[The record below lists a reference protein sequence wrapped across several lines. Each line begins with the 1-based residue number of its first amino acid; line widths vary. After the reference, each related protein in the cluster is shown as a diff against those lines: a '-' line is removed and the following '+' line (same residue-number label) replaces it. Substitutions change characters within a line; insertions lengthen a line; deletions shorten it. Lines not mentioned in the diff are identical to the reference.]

1 MSQANQI
8 DVSQVSRTYHLL
20 ASYNGIVRWGAR
32 NKDTIEGAWAGS
44 AAELVQFA
52 EAYSEWDFYV
62 QLNPSAKRHGKRCR
76 TEDIAAWEW
85 FVVDLD
91 PEGDYV
97 PPKDELCR
105 AALNVERALHNYL
118 GREFTALRVYSGRGM
133 QLWFRVGEHGVTSGP
148 GRDLNG
154 MHHEFYADAD
164 FPVTAVDLWSEP
176 PITVKKVLK
185 VRDAV
190 TCAQRYWLG
199 QLGSRVGVDRIIVDP
214 SVSDLPRL
222 MRCPGTYNRKTGK
235 MAHWH
240 SGDADVQPNLGR
252 LLLKYTPTDR
262 LWPAPAVG
270 QDGVLPEGAPWQ
282 AAGSRINATAA
293 NTITFGA
300 TEPGR
305 HRAMCAVARALA
317 EVGISEVEIVKAL
330 TLAGERSRPELLDP
344 DYIART
350 ARDAATRFGKYPVDT
365 EAGS

>member
-1 MSQANQI
+1 VI
-8 DVSQVSRTYHLL
+8 DVAQVSRTYHLL
-20 ASYNGIVRWGAR
+20 ASFNGIVRWGAR

-52 EAYSEWDFYV
+52 EAYREWDFYV
-62 QLNPSAKRHGKRCR
+62 QLNPSERRHGRRCR

-97 PPKDELCR
+97 PEEHVLHH
-105 AALNVERALHNYL
+105 AANNVERALHNYL
-118 GREFTALRVYSGRGM
+118 GHEFTPLRVYSGRGI
-133 QLWFRVGEHGVTSGP
+133 QLWFRVGKFSFTP
-148 GRDLNG
+148 DPRNIQG
-154 MHHEFYADAD
+154 MAHEFYADQD
-164 FPVTAVDLWSEP
+164 FPVTAVDLWQEP
-176 PITVKKVLK
+176 PISVKKVLK
-185 VRDAV
+185 LRDAV

-199 QLGSRVGVDRIIVDP
+199 QLSSRVGVERIIVDP

-235 MAHWH
+235 QARAHFR
-240 SGDADVQPNLGR
+240 SDSDAVQKNLGR

-282 AAGSRINATAA
+282 AAGARINMTAA

-305 HRAMCAVARALA
+305 HRAMCAAARALA

-330 TLAGERSRPELLDP
+330 TVAGSRSRPELVDP
-344 DYIART
+344 VYISRT
-350 ARDAATRFGKYPVDT
+350 AHDAAVRFGKYPVDT

>member
-1 MSQANQI
+1 MSRKV
-8 DVSQVSRTYHLL
+8 DVEQVSKTYHLL
-20 ASYNGIVRWGAR
+20 ASFNGIVRWGAR
-32 NKDTIEGAWAGS
+32 NKDTIEGAWAGN

-52 EAYSEWDFYV
+52 EAYADWDFYV
-62 QLNPSAKRHGKRCR
+62 QLNPSERRHGRRCR

-97 PPKDELCR
+97 PD
-105 AALNVERALHNYL
+105 ERALFRASENIEKAMHNYL
-118 GREFTALRVYSGRGM
+118 GHKFDALRVYSGRGM
-133 QLWFRVGEHGVTSGP
+133 QMWFRVGKHIAAHASVG
-148 GRDLNG
+148 G
-154 MHHEFYADAD
+154 MYHEFYADAD
-164 FPVTAVDLWSEP
+164 FPIHAVDLWQDP
-176 PITVKKVLK
+176 PISVQKVIKL
-185 VRDAV
+185 RDAI

-199 QLGSRVGVDRIIVDP
+199 QLGTRVGVERIIVDP

-235 MAHWH
+235 QARSYFY
-240 SGDADVQPNLGR
+240 SGTDVQKNLGR
-252 LLLKYTPTDR
+252 LLLKYTPKDR

-282 AAGSRINATAA
+282 AAGARINMTAA

-305 HRAMCAVARALA
+305 HRAMCAAARALA

-330 TLAGERSRPELLDP
+330 TLAGSRSRPELLDP
-344 DYIART
+344 EYIART
-350 ARDAATRFGKYPVDT
+350 ARDAAVRFGKYPVDT

>member
-1 MSQANQI
+1 
-8 DVSQVSRTYHLL
+8 VSRTYHLL

-32 NKDTIEGAWAGS
+32 SKDTIEGAWAGS

-52 EAYSEWDFYV
+52 EAYAEWDFYV
-62 QLNPSAKRHGKRCR
+62 QLNPSDRRHGKRCR
-76 TEDIAAWEW
+76 TEDVAAWEW
-85 FVVDLD
+85 FAVDLD
-91 PEGDYV
+91 PAGDYV
-97 PPKDELCR
+97 PSLTS
-105 AALNVERALHNYL
+105 LNVAATNVESALHNYL
-118 GREFTALRVYSGRGM
+118 GHEFRPLRVYSGRGV
-133 QLWFRVGEHGVTSGP
+133 QLWFRVARLEMCSDPRNVNGVK
-148 GRDLNG
+148 
-154 MHHEFYADAD
+154 HEFYADAD

-199 QLGSRVGVDRIIVDP
+199 QLWSRVGVEGIIVDP

-222 MRCPGTYNRKTGK
+222 MRCPGTYNRKTGA
-235 MAHWH
+235 MAYFH
-240 SGDADVQPNLGR
+240 SGDDVVHRNLGR

-305 HRAMCAVARALA
+305 HRAMCAAARALA

-330 TLAGERSRPELLDP
+330 TLAGSRSRPELLDP

-350 ARDAATRFGKYPVDT
+350 ARDSAVRFGKYPVDT
-365 EAGS
+365 APGS

>member
-1 MSQANQI
+1 MSRKVDVEQ
-8 DVSQVSRTYHLL
+8 VSQTYHLL
-20 ASYNGIVRWGAR
+20 ASFNGIVRWGAR

-52 EAYSEWDFYV
+52 EAYAEWDFYV
-62 QLNPSAKRHGKRCR
+62 QLNPSERRHGKRCR

-97 PPKDELCR
+97 PDEDVVFR
-105 AALNVERALHNYL
+105 AALNVEKAMHNYL
-118 GREFTALRVYSGRGM
+118 GHTFTPLRVYSGRGM
-133 QLWFRVGEHGVTSGP
+133 QLWFRVGKHEVTAGA
-148 GRDLNG
+148 GRDFNG
-154 MHHEFYADAD
+154 MVHEFYADAD
-164 FPVTAVDLWSEP
+164 FPVTAVDLWQEP
-176 PITVKKVLK
+176 PISVRKVLK

-199 QLGSRVGVDRIIVDP
+199 QLGTRVGVERIIVDP
-214 SVSDLPRL
+214 SVSDMPRL
-222 MRCPGTYNRKTGK
+222 MRCPGTYNRKTGR
-235 MAHWH
+235 MAGIH
-240 SGDADVQPNLGR
+240 SGTMDVQKNLGR

-262 LWPAPAVG
+262 LWPAPTVG

-282 AAGSRINATAA
+282 AAGARINMTAA

-305 HRAMCAVARALA
+305 HRAMCAAARALA

-330 TLAGERSRPELLDP
+330 TLAGSRSRPELLDP
-344 DYIART
+344 GYITRT
-350 ARDAATRFGKYPVDT
+350 AHDAAVRFGKYPVDT